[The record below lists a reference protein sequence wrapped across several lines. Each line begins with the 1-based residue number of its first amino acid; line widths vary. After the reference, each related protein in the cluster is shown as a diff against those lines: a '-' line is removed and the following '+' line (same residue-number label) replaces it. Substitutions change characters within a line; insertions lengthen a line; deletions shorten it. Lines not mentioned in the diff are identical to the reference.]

1 MAKVSI
7 LGTSYVLVHAPN
19 LLIHNGSTQTGAREV
34 VKSGPSESADENKK
48 FLDAIPKHLRPYED
62 VVNYPPNQVYIG
74 NLAPEDL
81 STIPEPW
88 FQNQKAGKNVG
99 PFGEIIHE
107 KDFYVLMKHADVF
120 DLVMLTK
127 EFTEEAKG
135 IIEAHHIMKEHDIK
149 LGEGFDEADVRKLVD
164 AHQAEGLY
172 DGDKLLGC
180 VKQAHN
186 TDENLSAHTMLENLA
201 TKASGILSAWHMAH
215 QEGIDMA
222 EIDYIIECSE
232 EAAGDVNQRGGGNI
246 AKSVGEKSG
255 CINASGSDVRGFCA
269 APVHAIVHAAG
280 LVASG
285 IFDKVL
291 VLAGGSVPK
300 LGMNAKDHVKKDL
313 PILED
318 VIGGFAIV
326 IGKNDGKHPVI
337 NTEVIGK
344 HKISSGSS
352 PQAVMSVLVYD
363 PLNDNGMKF
372 TDVDKYSAEL
382 QNHEITA
389 PAGAGNVPEA
399 NVKMIA
405 ALAVMKKQLERG
417 DINNFVKERGVI
429 GFAPTQGH
437 IPSGVPVIGHVCK
450 EMMAGK
456 MKNTMIIGKGSLFL
470 GRLTNLFDGLS
481 FLIEANDGKVEE
493 HSGADDAAMKKI
505 VADAMRDLAK
515 TILEN

>member
-19 LLIHNGSTQTGAREV
+19 LLIHNGSTQTGARAI
-34 VKSGPSESADENKK
+34 ADLNKADDPNTQ
-48 FLDAIPKHLRPYED
+48 FLNSIPKHLRSYED

-74 NLAPEDL
+74 NLSPKDL
-81 STIPEPW
+81 RSIPEPW
-88 FQNQKAGKNVG
+88 FKNQKESKNVG
-99 PFGEIIHE
+99 PFGEILHE
-107 KDFYVLMKHADVF
+107 KEFYIMMKHADVF

-127 EFTEEAKG
+127 SFTEEAKG
-135 IIEAHHIMKEHDIK
+135 IINAHHIMKDHDIK
-149 LGEGFDEADVRKLVD
+149 LGEGFEETDIQALVN

-172 DGDKLLGC
+172 ENGKLLGC

-201 TKASGILSAWHMAH
+201 TKASGILAAWHMAR

-222 EIDYIIECSE
+222 DIDYIIECSE
-232 EAAGDVNQRGGGNI
+232 EAAGDINQRGGGNI

-255 CINASGSDVRGFCA
+255 CVNASGCDIRGFCA
-269 APVHAIVHAAG
+269 APVHALVNAAS
-280 LVASG
+280 LVASNV
-285 IFDKVL
+285 FEKVL
-291 VLAGGSVPK
+291 VVAGGSVPK

-318 VIGGFAIV
+318 VIGGFAV
-326 IGKNDGKHPVI
+326 VVGKNDGKHPVI
-337 NTEVIGK
+337 NTDVIGK
-344 HKISSGSS
+344 HNISSGSS

-363 PLNDNGMKF
+363 PLEKNGLKL
-372 TDVDKYSAEL
+372 TDIDKYSAEL

-399 NVKMIA
+399 NVKMVA
-405 ALAVMKKQLERG
+405 ALGVMKKQLERS
-417 DINNFVKERGVI
+417 DINSFVEQRGVV

-450 EMMAGK
+450 EMMAGTL
-456 MKNTMIIGKGSLFL
+456 KNTMIIGKGSLFL

-481 FLIEANDGKVEE
+481 FLIEANDGKVE
-493 HSGADDAAMKKI
+493 SSSSTDDEAIKAI
-505 VADAMRDLAK
+505 VADAMRDLANS
-515 TILEN
+515 ILAK